1 MSSAFGRTRAVRTAR
16 AALLA
21 LSTTVAAAALA
32 PVPAVAQTTPPAGQV
47 DVAPNWRTEPR
58 IGAVLNVG
66 PTGYAHD
73 PDIWDGDGPIEW
85 TGYATGEST
94 PLTST
99 HDRGLPHRFGTGS
112 DTVALPEPLSESVTL
127 KDMATG
133 RSTRVEVPAY
143 DINYGTFGSS
153 VLVAQSAEVEGGGH
167 KVVGWYLLRVEDGT
181 VTRVPVTGWPEGT
194 DPGTAKTAGGDARSA
209 VVKFAAPGG
218 ERWNADRF
226 GVIDLATGALR
237 WRAAGTW
244 DTAALDGDR
253 FAWREGREIRVVNR
267 ADINAAPRSTTVP
280 EDLNAD
286 EFTLVG
292 DWIVLPENDD
302 SGAPGT
308 GAIGRAL
315 VALSA
320 DGAQRRVLLDN
331 VQRDTAQFPDSGAFA
346 IGGRNAE
353 DWNAYRVLPAAD
365 GSPELRKLM
374 RVEPVP
380 VEVDAVAA
388 GRGTVFA
395 AEAGGASGAGF
406 YSRTLTPAGV
416 PTASGKPEFLGREAN
431 SQYSC
436 GYRTCD
442 GLVATGDGRVVAAVD
457 YGREVV
463 ARGTGGKV
471 TRVPTGVSAA
481 TVLDAYGR
489 YAAVTS
495 GGRMRGAPETT
506 GSLYVVDFDTA
517 KVVLT
522 KPKAAAS
529 VWGTTLYSASA
540 VPGEITVTDLAT
552 GKDTGT
558 LKTGRSCVPVD
569 IQTSGPWLSWSC
581 GSFRNGGALNR
592 ITGGTVALP
601 DGEGLLG
608 DGYFVQTDS
617 WPYLRVTSF
626 PAGVPASRTFSL
638 PLMWRGGALVIRAS
652 YTVDRFGG
660 GITYVDGGNRM
671 HTLPPETPAS
681 ALGAAAQEAPAVAD
695 LSGNGTWQA
704 RWSPS
709 KPVASWSLSL
719 VRKATGATVRTYT
732 GGEAGAT
739 IQQVWNGKDAAG
751 KYVPGGEYGW
761 TLTARPADGQ
771 GADLKLSGSVR
782 VSGGV
787 EARRDHVGRDGFG
800 DLVTLDAAG
809 ALAFHGGDG
818 KGGLTGAKVSGAG
831 WPTTSTVVPFGDMN
845 GDRCNDVLVRNSTG
859 TLRLYQPACGAA
871 VPASMGS
878 KWLGT
883 GFGAYDVL
891 TSAGDVTGDG
901 RADLLGREA
910 ATGDLYLFAQD
921 AGAVFKPRVK
931 VFAGWKTYK
940 QVIGAGDLNGD
951 GRGDLLAV
959 DSANTLWRFDGAG
972 NGTFKARV
980 QVNGVGW
987 ASGRVQFIG
996 IGDISGDGRADV
1008 VSRNA
1013 AGELLRNN
1021 GDGKGGLL
1029 ATVKIAT
1036 GFGGYRSVS

>member
-1 MSSAFGRTRAVRTAR
+1 MSSAFGRKRAVRTAQ

-21 LSTTVAAAALA
+21 LSTAVAAAAL
-32 PVPAVAQTTPPAGQV
+32 VPAPAFAETPAPPGQV
-47 DVAPNWRTEPR
+47 DVAPNWRSEPR
-58 IGAVLNVG
+58 LGAILNVG

-73 PDIWDGDGPIEW
+73 PDFWDGNGPIMW
-85 TGYATGEST
+85 TSYATGAST

-99 HDRGLPHRFGTGS
+99 HDRGVPHRFGTGS
-112 DTVALPEPLSESVTL
+112 DTVALPEHLSESVTL

-133 RSTRVEVPAY
+133 LSTKVEVPAY

-153 VLVAQSAEVEGGGH
+153 VLVGQSAELENGSGRR
-167 KVVGWYLLRVEDGT
+167 VVGLYLLRVENGT
-181 VTRVPVTGWPEGT
+181 VTKVPVTGWPEGT
-194 DPGTAKTAGGDARSA
+194 DPATVKAAGGDARSA

-218 ERWNADRF
+218 EQWNADRF
-226 GVIDLATGALR
+226 GLIDLATGTLQ

-244 DTAALDGDR
+244 DVSALDGDR
-253 FAWREGREIRVVNR
+253 FAWREGREIHVVNR
-267 ADINAAPRSTTVP
+267 ADITATPRSTTVP
-280 EDLNAD
+280 EDLNPD

-292 DWIVLPENDD
+292 DWIVLPETD
-302 SGAPGT
+302 SGGSL
-308 GAIGRAL
+308 AIGRAL

-320 DGAQRRVLLDN
+320 DGTQRRVLLDS

-346 IGGRNAE
+346 IGGSNAE
-353 DWNAYRVLPAAD
+353 DWNAYRVVPAAD
-365 GSPELRKLM
+365 GAPELRKLM

-395 AEAGGASGAGF
+395 AETGGVSGPGF

-416 PTASGKPEFLGREAN
+416 PTASGRPEFLGREAN

-442 GLVATGDGRVVAAVD
+442 SLVATGDGRVVAAVN

-463 ARGTGGKV
+463 ARGTDGKV
-471 TRVPTGVSAA
+471 TRVPTGVSSA
-481 TVLDAYGR
+481 TVLDAFGR

-495 GGRMRGAPETT
+495 GGRMRGTPETT
-506 GSLYVVDFDTA
+506 GSLLVVDFDTA
-517 KVVLT
+517 KVVLK

-529 VWGTTLYSASA
+529 VWGTTLYSASSA
-540 VPGEITVTDLAT
+540 VPGEITVTDLVT

-558 LKTGRSCVPVD
+558 LKTGQSCVPID
-569 IQTSGPWLSWSC
+569 LQTSGPWLSWSC
-581 GSFRNGGALNR
+581 ESFRKSGALNR
-592 ITGGTVALP
+592 VTGGTAALP
-601 DGEGLLG
+601 GGEGLLG
-608 DGYFVQTDS
+608 DGWFVQTQS
-617 WPYLRVTSF
+617 WPYLRITSF
-626 PAGVPASRTFSL
+626 QAGAPASRDLSL
-638 PLMWRGGALVIRAS
+638 PLMWRGGALVIRSS

-660 GITYVDGGNRM
+660 GITYVDGDNRM
-671 HTLPPETPAS
+671 HTLAPETPAS
-681 ALGAAAQEAPAVAD
+681 ALGAAAQDAPATAD
-695 LSGNGTWQA
+695 VSGTGTWQA
-704 RWSPS
+704 RWALS
-709 KPVASWSLSL
+709 KPAASWSLAL
-719 VRKATGATVRTYT
+719 VRKATGATVRTYG
-732 GGEAGAT
+732 GGEARALV
-739 IQQVWNGKDAAG
+739 QQVWNGKDAAG
-751 KYVPGGEYGW
+751 KYVPNGEYGW
-761 TLTARPADGQ
+761 TLTAKPADGQ
-771 GADLKLSGSVR
+771 GADLKVSGSVK
-782 VSGGV
+782 VSGGAEV
-787 EARRDHVGRDGFG
+787 RRDHVGKDGFG

-809 ALAFHGGDG
+809 ALTFHGGDG
-818 KGGLTGAKVSGAG
+818 KGGLSGAKVSGAG

-859 TLRLYQPACGAA
+859 TLRLYQPACGAG

-891 TSAGDVTGDG
+891 TSPGDVTGDG

-910 ATGDLYLFAQD
+910 ASGDLYLFAQD
-921 AGAVFKPRVK
+921 AGAVLKPRVK
-931 VFAGWKTYK
+931 VSAGWKTYK
-940 QVIGAGDLNGD
+940 QVVGAGDLNGD

-980 QVNGVGW
+980 QVNGAGW
-987 ASGRVQFIG
+987 ANGRVQFIG
-996 IGDISGDGRADV
+996 VGDISGDGKADL

-1013 AGELLRNN
+1013 AGELLRNS

-1036 GFGGYRSVS
+1036 GFGGYKGLF